1 MTIDDISD
9 FEIFLTGHDL
19 EIVEL
24 TFELRQTMKPRNNG
38 SVMFVYQNQI
48 RKQEKECNF

>member
-38 SVMFVYQNQI
+38 SVI
-48 RKQEKECNF
+48 SKSDKEAGKRM

>member
-24 TFELRQTMKPRNNG
+24 TFELRQTMKP
-38 SVMFVYQNQI
+38 S
-48 RKQEKECNF
+48 KSDKEAGKRM